1 MKERGNIEEREER
14 EERGERE
21 DIYIYKRDIEKERER

>member
-1 MKERGNIEEREER
+1 VKERGNIEEREER